1 MAEDAEKL
9 RRENARLQAALRI
22 ERAGAIVSRLNLPPS
37 SVQILAAAEPEEMEQ
52 KAQQIARELAQRVGV
67 PAGPPAPVNQE
78 HGDPARVE
86 AGGDSDPPGAGPS
99 RVSGPEEEFPEPE
112 NIGALS
118 AVTRS
123 GPEGA
128 SPADPGPV
136 TEKDVRTQAIRQSE
150 NWDEL
155 EQAMKSRGG

>member
-1 MAEDAEKL
+1 MAEDADKL
-9 RRENARLQAALRI
+9 RAENQKLQTALAV
-22 ERAGAIVSRLNLPPS
+22 EKAGAIVARHGLPPS
-37 SVQILAAAEPEEMEQ
+37 MVRVLAATPPEEQEQ
-52 KAQQIARELAQRVGV
+52 KAQQIAQELAQRTGV
-67 PAGPPAPVNQE
+67 PAGPPNPRDQEGEGSPV
-78 HGDPARVE
+78 GTV
-86 AGGDSDPPGAGPS
+86 GGDSNPPGAGPS

-155 EQAMKSRGG
+155 EQAMKSRRG